1 MGIEEAKSAE
11 SPHGPLIALVEDED
25 LIRSLIIRI
34 LTMHGYQV
42 EAFATPH
49 DGLAWIESGSSGH
62 LDLLIT
68 DVNMPGMSGKV
79 LADEICKRRPGTKI
93 LFISGYSN
101 YAHEDMNGCG
111 NRQEV
116 LLRKPFRP
124 EELLQR
130 VKSILEE
137 RPAESA

>member
-1 MGIEEAKSAE
+1 MGIEDAKPAE
-11 SPHGPLIALVEDED
+11 SPSGPSPLIALVEDED

-34 LTMHGYQV
+34 LKMHGYRV

-49 DGLAWIESGSSGH
+49 DGLAWIESHSDGP

-79 LADEICKRRPGTKI
+79 LADEVCKRRPGTKI

-111 NRQEV
+111 NRQDA

-124 EELLQR
+124 DELLVR

-137 RPAESA
+137 QA